1 MKKTIPYLIYL
12 LGMIPFLSIAGELGN
27 ILFDG
32 KGQIIIINHQGCKL
46 EKPIRENEKLILPL
60 ATCISSTAGE
70 IVVLNN
76 NLEKIH
82 WAQHTPEVVWVVV
95 TFLETSQFTIETL
108 PNQYKICL
116 SRCEEE
122 PMKTLLTVS
131 PQTMFS
137 LQGITFQIP
146 LQGMSIREF
155 IDRSIGYK
163 PKDMVRDGLP
173 YFGSKRDDWFGKLR
187 EHEGYDIY
195 INQAKVIASADGVV
209 NKIDKGYRAGLY
221 VKLGHGNELYT
232 VYVHLKR
239 VLVKEG
245 QKVRSGEVIATI
257 DGPAGNAV
265 EAQLHFEIKISD
277 KSVDPLPFIEH
288 FYRDDN
294 EIIQKIREY
303 KQFQMQYTKEREEKV
318 KAILKPYK

>member
-1 MKKTIPYLIYL
+1 MPT
-12 LGMIPFLSIAGELGN
+12 LSIAGELGN
-27 ILFDG
+27 ILFDA
-32 KGQIIIINHQGCKL
+32 KEQIITINHQGCQL
-46 EKPIRENEKLILPL
+46 EKPIEESKKLILPL
-60 ATCISSTAGE
+60 ATCTSGTAGKIE
-70 IVVLNN
+70 VLNN

-82 WAQHTPEVVWVVV
+82 WAQHTPEIVWIVV
-95 TFLETSQFTIETL
+95 TFSEIYQFTIETL

-116 SRCEEE
+116 SLCEEE

-146 LQGMSIREF
+146 LQGMSIHEF
-155 IDRSIGYK
+155 LDRSMGYK
-163 PKDMVRDGLP
+163 PKNMVKDGLP

-187 EHEGYDIY
+187 DHEGYDIY

-221 VKLGHGNELYT
+221 VKLDHGNELYT
-232 VYVHLKR
+232 VYVHLKK

-245 QKVRSGEVIATI
+245 QKVKSGEIIATI

-277 KSVDPLPFIEH
+277 KSVDPLPFVEH

-294 EIIQKIREY
+294 DIINKIKEY
-303 KQFQMQYTKEREEKV
+303 KELQAQYTKEREKKV
-318 KAILKPYK
+318 KAVLKPYK